1 MRQLILTFFALIL
14 IPVMVGLMRSVRSN
28 EQDEKERQTLLHWM
42 KRMTLYVVV
51 ALLVTYGLLM
61 LFYVIGSPK
70 IL

>member
-51 ALLVTYGLLM
+51 AFLVTYGLLM